1 MGPIYMKTINVAD
14 NISDY
19 IQSLIDNCKN
29 DVELD
34 KVKEIET
41 KIRYQYASYMT
52 EENVIIKVGVNNNL
66 DVVVEISC
74 KSEDEVRKELYK
86 VFSKRDVEILQR
98 IAKL

>member
-1 MGPIYMKTINVAD
+1 M
-14 NISDY
+14 S
-19 IQSLIDNCKN
+19 
-29 DVELD
+29 
-34 KVKEIET
+34 
-41 KIRYQYASYMT
+41 

-86 VFSKRDVEILQR
+86 IFSKRDVEILQR